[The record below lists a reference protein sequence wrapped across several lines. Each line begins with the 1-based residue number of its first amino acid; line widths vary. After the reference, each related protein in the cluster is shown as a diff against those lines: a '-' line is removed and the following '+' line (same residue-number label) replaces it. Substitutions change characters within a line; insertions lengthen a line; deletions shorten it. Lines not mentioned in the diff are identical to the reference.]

1 MILELLALAAMVDW
15 VPVVKAVEKG
25 VPRIEIAV
33 GDVEGICS
41 GVVINKDSGFV
52 LTAAHCVEGEN
63 PALTV
68 AITVNDRHAE
78 IARVNR
84 KLDLA
89 VVRTSLRPGDT
100 EVAIAEKSP
109 PAGEEVAVI
118 GYAFGVA
125 KLTAQFGRVA
135 QSYNDETKTIWLDA
149 SVIPGNSGGAIIDA
163 AGRLVGLT
171 SRIYYSGPSSMG
183 AAIPVEQIE
192 DFVTPYV
199 KVKK

>member
-1 MILELLALAAMVDW
+1 
-15 VPVVKAVEKG
+15 
-25 VPRIEIAV
+25 
-33 GDVEGICS
+33 
-41 GVVINKDSGFV
+41 
-52 LTAAHCVEGEN
+52 
-63 PALTV
+63 
-68 AITVNDRHAE
+68 
-78 IARVNR
+78 
-84 KLDLA
+84 
-89 VVRTSLRPGDT
+89 VRTSLRPGDT